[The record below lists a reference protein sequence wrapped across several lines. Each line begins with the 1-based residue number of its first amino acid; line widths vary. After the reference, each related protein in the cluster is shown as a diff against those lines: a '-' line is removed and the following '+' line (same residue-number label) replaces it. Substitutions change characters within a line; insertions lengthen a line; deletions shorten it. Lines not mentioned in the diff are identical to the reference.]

1 MRMQPEMQADK
12 AEWIAE
18 AVLRFLEGP
27 DYRTPLLDF
36 VDAQCLY
43 FEDSDENKLEYTRV
57 GLLDDERDG
66 GDEGEIMTA
75 LIIAGVMKE

>member
-1 MRMQPEMQADK
+1 MRLQTEMDSDK

-36 VDAQCLY
+36 VDAQCLL
-43 FEDSDENKLEYTRV
+43 FEDGDENKLEYTKV
-57 GLLDDERDG
+57 DFLYS
-66 GDEGEIMTA
+66 
-75 LIIAGVMKE
+75 GVYE